1 MAREKEYR
9 TQLESLGVWREPF
22 TAAVH
27 ELCILEREQSRARKE
42 WKASAAENEAPSVTS
57 PIYQVIL
64 TQGRDIAKL
73 RESLG
78 LTPNGLKR
86 LLGAQQAVAQPAAS
100 ADALSQIL
108 DSIAGDV
115 HG

>member
-1 MAREKEYR
+1 MPKENDYR
-9 TQLESLGVWREPF
+9 AQLESLGVWREPF
-22 TAAVH
+22 KAAVH

-42 WKASAAENEAPSVTS
+42 WKASAPEGEAPSVTS

-64 TQGRDIAKL
+64 RQGRDIAAL

-78 LTPNGLKR
+78 LTPDGLKK
-86 LLGAQQAVAQPAAS
+86 LLGAQPAVTASSPA
-100 ADALSQIL
+100 DTLTQIL
-108 DSIAGDV
+108 DGLVGDT